1 MPITSMTAQNKV
13 QTKSVGGA
21 IQTASKDMVDFK
33 RLSKIHEAAR
43 VAIEEEEKHRT
54 PLTPA
59 ERHIAELFF
68 QMGANWQ
75 KKETGA

>member
-1 MPITSMTAQNKV
+1 
-13 QTKSVGGA
+13 
-21 IQTASKDMVDFK
+21 MVDFK

-43 VAIEEEEKHRT
+43 VAIEEEEKNRT

-59 ERHIAELFF
+59 ERRIAELFF

-75 KKETGA
+75 TKEQA

>member
-1 MPITSMTAQNKV
+1 MTAQNKV

-21 IQTASKDMVDFK
+21 IKTASKDMVDFK
-33 RLSKIHEAAR
+33 RLSQIHDAAKK
-43 VAIEEEEKHRT
+43 AIEEEEKHRS

-59 ERHIAELFF
+59 ERRIAELFF

-75 KKETGA
+75 KRVTGA